1 MAKKVCMMVAHH
13 PFTDARIFKK
23 EAKSLQK
30 NGYHVT
36 IIAPRQN
43 GMLFDIDGTPF
54 EKQFRSRVFTYEG
67 IKIVTYHSES
77 SQRGFS
83 TVLGHES
90 IWESQG
96 FQNQLTQLALQEN
109 ADIYHTHEYL
119 SLFAG
124 VGVKRLM
131 KKRKGNNIK
140 LIYDSHE
147 LTPDPLDPKYSEE
160 RRNLLKQRLLV
171 MLKEVD
177 HIITVSDSIKSW
189 YVTHQPTLPVE
200 VIYNSPPLTKD
211 FKPKTFTSNKL
222 TVGYEGNID
231 TQKRLKEKIIR
242 ISERCSKEVGDF
254 QFKIIGGGRYRDF
267 IKIPDHLRS
276 HIIQTGWVDY
286 HSIPIHMKDIDVG
299 LVDLEEVEHSLNQDY
314 AMPNKFFSYLNNGI
328 PVITNKCR
336 EMENFINRHR
346 CGLVLDKTDATP
358 EDFTNALLSL
368 HQNKRKL
375 QYMSQNGR
383 NVMKK
388 FYSWENMEKR
398 LLAVYQSLSV
408 K

>member
-1 MAKKVCMMVAHH
+1 MAKKVCMIVAHH

-43 GMLFDIDGTPF
+43 GKLFDIDGTPF
-54 EKQFRSRVFTYEG
+54 QKRFRSKVFTYEG

-77 SQRGFS
+77 SQKGLS
-83 TVLGHES
+83 TVLSHES
-90 IWESQG
+90 LWERRG

-109 ADIYHTHEYL
+109 ADIYHAHEYL

-131 KKRKGNNIK
+131 KKRKGKNVK
-140 LIYDSHE
+140 LLYDSHE
-147 LTPDPLDPKYSEE
+147 LTPDPLDPKYSED
-160 RRNLLKQRLLV
+160 RRNLLKQQLLA

-189 YVTHQPTLPVE
+189 YATHQPNLPVD
-200 VIYNSPPLTKD
+200 VIYNSPPLAKD
-211 FKPKTFTSNKL
+211 FKPKTFTPNKL

-242 ISERCSKEVGDF
+242 ISERCSKEIGDF
-254 QFKIIGGGRYRDF
+254 QFKIIGGSRFGDS
-267 IKIPDHLRS
+267 IKTPEHLQPYVK
-276 HIIQTGWVDY
+276 QTGWVDY
-286 HSIPIHMKDIDVG
+286 HSIPKHMRDIDAG
-299 LVDLEEVEHSLNQDY
+299 LIDLEGVEHSLNQDY
-314 AMPNKFFSYLNNGI
+314 ALPNKFFSYLNNGI
-328 PVITNKCR
+328 PVITNRCR
-336 EMENFINRHR
+336 EMEGFINKHR
-346 CGLVLDKTDATP
+346 CGLVLDKADATS
-358 EDFTNALLSL
+358 EDFANALLSL
-368 HQNKRKL
+368 HQNQRKL

-383 NVMKK
+383 NVMEK